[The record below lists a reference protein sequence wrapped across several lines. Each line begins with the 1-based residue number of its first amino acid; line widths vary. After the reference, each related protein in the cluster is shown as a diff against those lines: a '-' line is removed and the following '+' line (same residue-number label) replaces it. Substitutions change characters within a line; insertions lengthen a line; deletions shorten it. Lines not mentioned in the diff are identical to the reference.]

1 MNIDKATKYNQL
13 AFTLAMQADDIEL
26 QLLCLK
32 IEYNIAYTSGNS
44 YRAIQVVRNG
54 CRVGRFATS
63 FLEYTWLEMEAR
75 ANCYLGNLSKAVSLC
90 AQADEALMSFG
101 LENSDNRLTVLDT
114 QAEVHFRKSEYF
126 EARQLYEEIRKRTS
140 PTSSPFYHGNAI
152 GYIAYLDCLIGRE
165 APDSFENLTVA
176 EALYRALGS
185 QRFLLCSCAIVAQQL
200 YRGNNADARSGFV
213 ECFSRSGWVHRDL
226 SGFCAAALGDP
237 KHRLHGIMNTFRWA
251 VIYLAFEQ
259 KMKDPV
265 GTANAL
271 RRLADLCS
279 ILDEEETALN
289 LFHAALEGGTAMD
302 IHCLRAECMVG
313 IGDIM
318 IRRGDSAQAEEMW
331 TTAHPLFLRAS
342 QMKDAA
348 VVEKRLEQ
356 LALSPLQIQDMG
368 TSTSVDL

>member
-1 MNIDKATKYNQL
+1 
-13 AFTLAMQADDIEL
+13 
-26 QLLCLK
+26 
-32 IEYNIAYTSGNS
+32 
-44 YRAIQVVRNG
+44 
-54 CRVGRFATS
+54 
-63 FLEYTWLEMEAR
+63 
-75 ANCYLGNLSKAVSLC
+75 
-90 AQADEALMSFG
+90 
-101 LENSDNRLTVLDT
+101 
-114 QAEVHFRKSEYF
+114 
-126 EARQLYEEIRKRTS
+126 
-140 PTSSPFYHGNAI
+140 
-152 GYIAYLDCLIGRE
+152 
-165 APDSFENLTVA
+165 
-176 EALYRALGS
+176 
-185 QRFLLCSCAIVAQQL
+185 
-200 YRGNNADARSGFV
+200 
-213 ECFSRSGWVHRDL
+213 
-226 SGFCAAALGDP
+226 
-237 KHRLHGIMNTFRWA
+237 MNTFRWA